1 MSLIYQIDREKLPCH
16 IAIIMDGNGRWAKK
30 RGKKRKIGH
39 KNGTA
44 SVKIVVKAA
53 AEIGVKF
60 LTLYTFSTENWT
72 RPKAEVDALMSL
84 LASSINSEIVDLMKN
99 NIRLLTIGD
108 TSSLPLCVQKILN
121 DAINVTSNNTGL
133 TLILALSY
141 SGKQDITKAT
151 QLICKDIEKGD
162 LSISDI
168 SEEIFCKYL
177 STAIIPNPELLI
189 RTSGEYRISNFLL
202 WEIAYTE
209 LYFTE
214 TLWPDFDKDE
224 FYKAVLDYKNREKR
238 YGRTSEQTT
247 KITNAL

>member
-1 MSLIYQIDREKLPCH
+1 MLLKKQINREKLPCH

-30 RGKKRKIGH
+30 RGKIRKIGH

-53 AEIGVKF
+53 AEMGVKF
-60 LTLYTFSTENWT
+60 LTLYTFSTENWS

-84 LASSINSEIVDLMKN
+84 LASSINSEIVVLKKN
-99 NIRLLTIGD
+99 NIRLMTIGN
-108 TSSLPLCVQKILN
+108 TSSLPLSVQKILN

-151 QLICKDIEKGD
+151 QLICNDIEKGK

-168 SEEIFCKYL
+168 TEEIFCKYL
-177 STAIIPNPELLI
+177 STANIPNPELLI

-224 FYKAVLDYKNREKR
+224 FYKAVIDYQKRKKR

-247 KITNAL
+247 KI